1 MTGAPMRAVR
11 SVLFAT
17 ILAVSIPII
26 AMAQAPS
33 EPSIVLIEGGSYPIG
48 SPDGRA
54 SARPRHR
61 VTLDPFLIDAYE
73 VTNAQFAA
81 FLNTLKVTAK
91 RDVRAGELR
100 PDDVEGPDADRLW
113 GGTSGN
119 DRAFIEMDDT
129 DARIGVANGRF
140 APESGFANHPA
151 SESTWQGAVA
161 FCAWRGARLPT
172 EAEWEAAARGQEG
185 RTYPWGEA
193 PPTTRARSLR
203 VAVVAR
209 PIRSGNHPERA
220 RRPRACSI
228 FRATRPN
235 GPAACSGPIPTT
247 RRTAGRSRMRRAG
260 ASRAAATMCSMWRP
274 DQLTG
279 VFRAASPAIPGEATG
294 TSAFGVPRTWAKLVL
309 NRVIVSLSCP
319 SMALPL
325 GANPSKGSLR
335 ASEVRYMF
343 STESTLPDEPVMADQ
358 IVITEKTSQA
368 KDVRA
373 AVGSR
378 YGDILPGRGPFV
390 RPARTGGR

>member
-140 APESGFANHPA
+140 APEPGFAGHPA
-151 SESTWQGAVA
+151 PESTWQGAVA

-193 PPTTRARSLR
+193 PPTLEH
-203 VAVVAR
+203 VVFGRGRGETDPVGSHSKGAT
-209 PIRSGNHPERA
+209 PEGVFDLSGNEAEWTSSLFKPYPYDAADGREDPNAPGGRV
-220 RRPRACSI
+220 
-228 FRATRPN
+228 TR
-235 GPAACSGPIPTT
+235 GGDHVFDVA
-247 RRTAGRSRMRRAG
+247 
-260 ASRAAATMCSMWRP
+260 P

-279 VFRAASPAIPGEATG
+279 IFRDGFS
-294 TSAFGVPRTWAKLVL
+294 RD
-309 NRVIVSLSCP
+309 P
-319 SMALPL
+319 SR
-325 GANPSKGSLR
+325 GHRHIGFR
-335 ASEVRYMF
+335 C
-343 STESTLPDEPVMADQ
+343 
-358 IVITEKTSQA
+358 A
-368 KDVRA
+368 KDV
-373 AVGSR
+373 G
-378 YGDILPGRGPFV
+378 
-390 RPARTGGR
+390 